1 MPPAISTS
9 SETHP
14 IAEISG
20 ASHSSKNTLGRC
32 GKHSARFRASAK
44 RSVGLLV
51 HSRRAHCQIQP
62 AIAER
67 VGLVGERFKFNA
79 VCGLAERLTGERLI
93 VSVDLKDGGRLQLF
107 GDGVSWS
114 KVPLAVPSTLGGT
127 ALAQDAMH
135 HAAS

>member
-1 MPPAISTS
+1 MA
-9 SETHP
+9 
-14 IAEISG
+14 
-20 ASHSSKNTLGRC
+20 L
-32 GKHSARFRASAK
+32 
-44 RSVGLLV
+44 
-51 HSRRAHCQIQP
+51 
-62 AIAER
+62 
-67 VGLVGERFKFNA
+67 FNA

-127 ALAQDAMH
+127 ALVQDAMH